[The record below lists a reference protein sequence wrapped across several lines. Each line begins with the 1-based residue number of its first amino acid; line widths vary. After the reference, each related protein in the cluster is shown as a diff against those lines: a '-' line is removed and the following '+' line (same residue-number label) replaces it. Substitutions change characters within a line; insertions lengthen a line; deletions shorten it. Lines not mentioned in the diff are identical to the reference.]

1 MPNLHMV
8 RQPRC
13 FESFRCIGAACED
26 TCCKGWGVPVDR
38 ETWEKYQNLPD
49 FQIAGQA
56 LSGLVEINPAS
67 SSSIDY
73 ARMRLDG
80 TGCPA
85 LIEGLCSIQLA
96 LGESYI
102 PDLCSTY
109 PRVLNLAGET
119 VERSFHLSCPEA
131 ARLVLS
137 DPAAMVLRE
146 HAEELLHH
154 RAGSVTE
161 VAGAADERL
170 NQVRTLVIQVI
181 QERTLPLGQR
191 IASLEFALERLAG
204 ADPIRAVMI
213 MESHLSG
220 IRQGVF
226 AGIFA
231 GRQADPALQIE
242 TVVELIVARIGADY
256 TSPRFL
262 DCYRE
267 FMSGLA
273 WTKESTMEEL
283 AARYGQASER
293 YFQRF
298 ARRHE
303 HLLENYLVNYVFRTL
318 FPYRRK
324 QPNGTFAIDSGRE
337 SMKNAYL
344 LLVAHYAIVRTL
356 LIGMGAFH
364 KDDLGIDHAVK
375 LVQSYSKAFLHSSPF
390 EAIVIESLGNET
402 KFPVHKIAAL
412 VMD

>member
-1 MPNLHMV
+1 
-8 RQPRC
+8 
-13 FESFRCIGAACED
+13 
-26 TCCKGWGVPVDR
+26 
-38 ETWEKYQNLPD
+38 
-49 FQIAGQA
+49 
-56 LSGLVEINPAS
+56 
-67 SSSIDY
+67 
-73 ARMRLDG
+73 
-80 TGCPA
+80 
-85 LIEGLCSIQLA
+85 
-96 LGESYI
+96 
-102 PDLCSTY
+102 
-109 PRVLNLAGET
+109 
-119 VERSFHLSCPEA
+119 
-131 ARLVLS
+131 LVLS

-146 HAEELLHH
+146 HREDLLPH

-170 NQVRTLVIQVI
+170 YQVRTLVIQAI
-181 QERTLPLGQR
+181 QERSLPLGQR

-204 ADPIRAVMI
+204 ADLTRAVMI

-220 IRQGVF
+220 IRQGLF
-226 AGIFA
+226 ADIFA

-283 AARYGQASER
+283 AARYRQASER
-293 YFQRF
+293 YFQPF

-344 LLVAHYAIVRTL
+344 LLVSHYAIVRTV
-356 LIGMGAFH
+356 LIGMAAFH

-390 EAIVIESLGNET
+390 EAIVIESLGNDT
-402 KFPVHKIAAL
+402 KFPLHKIAAL